1 MLAVIRAALRAA
13 LVLALSLLMSSAVA
27 ASAAADGGEAA
38 DAAFHIGVRTIEVGA
53 PIPVTVV
60 GAEPGSAWE
69 IREQSTAA
77 LLGMLT
83 VGEDG
88 TGTATVSLPLDTDLG
103 SAELVAVHGDVELS
117 SSASVGS
124 STTQGAAPPVAV
136 EEGAPLPPAA
146 VAAIAVF
153 GAVALIAAALLVI
166 ARRAASRTQ
175 SNPGMQSKEIAS

>member
-77 LLGMLT
+77 LLGVLT

-88 TGTATVSLPLDTDLG
+88 TGTATVSLPLDADLG

-146 VAAIAVF
+146 VFGAVF
-153 GAVALIAAALLVI
+153 GAVVLIAAALLVT